1 MMPRPI
7 VAVAAHLNRPRA
19 RSWLA
24 WGWTA
29 LVLALMW
36 LPSVKSPPSFLGELT
51 DKAGHLGV
59 FGVLSALWLRA
70 LHNGDS
76 PAHALRI
83 ALVGGLAFSLV
94 TELGQGF
101 VPGREVAL
109 GDLVANWLGVG
120 LGSAVA
126 AYSLRPRQ
134 T

>member
-1 MMPRPI
+1 MMSRAI

-76 PAHALRI
+76 PTRALRS
-83 ALVGGLAFSLV
+83 ALAGCLVFGLV

-109 GDLVANWLGVG
+109 GDLIANWLGVG
-120 LGSAVA
+120 LGGALA
-126 AYSLRPRQ
+126 IFSLRRRL
-134 T
+134 